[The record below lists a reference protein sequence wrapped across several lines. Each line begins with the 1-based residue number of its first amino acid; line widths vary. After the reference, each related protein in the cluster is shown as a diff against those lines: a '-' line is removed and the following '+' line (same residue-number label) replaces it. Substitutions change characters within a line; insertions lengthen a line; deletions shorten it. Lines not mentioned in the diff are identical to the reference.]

1 MKWCVYILKC
11 SDGSLYTGIS
21 NSLSERIDTHN
32 SGKGAK
38 YTKSRLPVTLVYEE
52 HTHDKSR
59 SLKREIEIK
68 KLTKNCDLVIKN
80 IYMILVQFCTF
91 FKGLDNNCTLRYF

>member
-21 NSLSERIDTHN
+21 NSLYERINTHN

-38 YTKSRLPVTLVYEE
+38 YTKSRLPVTLVYKEN
-52 HTHDKSR
+52 TNDKSR

-68 KLTKNCDLVIKN
+68 KLTRSRKIELINGANLS
-80 IYMILVQFCTF
+80 TA
-91 FKGLDNNCTLRYF
+91 

>member
-11 SDGSLYTGIS
+11 SDGNLYTGIS
-21 NSLSERIDTHN
+21 NNLSKRIDIHN

-52 HTHDKSR
+52 YTQNKSR

-68 KLTKNCDLVIKN
+68 KLTRSKKIELINGANLS
-80 IYMILVQFCTF
+80 TA
-91 FKGLDNNCTLRYF
+91 

>member
-21 NSLSERIDTHN
+21 NSLAERINTHN

-38 YTKSRLPVTLVYEE
+38 YTKSRLPVTLVYKEY
-52 HTHDKSR
+52 TNDKSR

-68 KLTKNCDLVIKN
+68 KLTRSRKIELINGANLS
-80 IYMILVQFCTF
+80 T
-91 FKGLDNNCTLRYF
+91 T

>member
-21 NSLSERIDTHN
+21 NSLSDRINTHN

-38 YTKSRLPVTLVYEE
+38 YTNSRLPVTLVYKEN
-52 HTHDKSR
+52 TNDKSR
-59 SLKREIEIK
+59 SIKREIEIK
-68 KLTKNCDLVIKN
+68 KLTRSRKIELINGANLS
-80 IYMILVQFCTF
+80 T
-91 FKGLDNNCTLRYF
+91 T

>member
-21 NSLSERIDTHN
+21 NSLSQRVDTHN

-52 HTHDKSR
+52 HTHDK
-59 SLKREIEIK
+59 K
-68 KLTKNCDLVIKN
+68 
-80 IYMILVQFCTF
+80 
-91 FKGLDNNCTLRYF
+91 

>member
-52 HTHDKSR
+52 HTRDKSR

-68 KLTKNCDLVIKN
+68 KLTRSKKIELINSANLS
-80 IYMILVQFCTF
+80 TA
-91 FKGLDNNCTLRYF
+91 

>member
-11 SDGSLYTGIS
+11 SDGNLYTGIS
-21 NSLSERIDTHN
+21 NNLSKRIDIHN

-38 YTKSRLPVTLVYEE
+38 YTKSRLPVTLVYLE
-52 HTHDKSR
+52 HTHDKNS

-68 KLTKNCDLVIKN
+68 KLTRSEKIELINGANLP
-80 IYMILVQFCTF
+80 TP
-91 FKGLDNNCTLRYF
+91 

>member
-21 NSLSERIDTHN
+21 NSLYERINTHN

-38 YTKSRLPVTLVYEE
+38 YTKSRLPVTLVYKEY
-52 HTHDKSR
+52 TNDKSR

-68 KLTKNCDLVIKN
+68 KLTRSRKIELINGANLS
-80 IYMILVQFCTF
+80 T
-91 FKGLDNNCTLRYF
+91 T

>member
-21 NSLSERIDTHN
+21 NSLSERIVTHN

-59 SLKREIEIK
+59 SLRREIEIK
-68 KLTKNCDLVIKN
+68 KLTRSKKIEIIDSANLS
-80 IYMILVQFCTF
+80 TA
-91 FKGLDNNCTLRYF
+91 

>member
-21 NSLSERIDTHN
+21 NSLYERIDTHN

-38 YTKSRLPVTLVYEE
+38 YTKSRLPVTLVYVEY
-52 HTHDKSR
+52 THDKSR

-68 KLTKNCDLVIKN
+68 KLTRSRKIELINGANL
-80 IYMILVQFCTF
+80 T
-91 FKGLDNNCTLRYF
+91 TA

>member
-11 SDGSLYTGIS
+11 SDGSLYTGFS
-21 NSLSERIDTHN
+21 NRLSERIDTHN

-52 HTHDKSR
+52 YTHDKSR

-68 KLTKNCDLVIKN
+68 KLTRSKKIELINSANLS
-80 IYMILVQFCTF
+80 TA
-91 FKGLDNNCTLRYF
+91 

>member
-11 SDGSLYTGIS
+11 SDGSLYTGIT
-21 NSLSERIDTHN
+21 NSLSKRIDIHN

-38 YTKSRLPVTLVYEE
+38 YTKSRLPVALVYEE
-52 HTHDKSR
+52 YTHDKSR

-68 KLTKNCDLVIKN
+68 KLTRSKKIELIDSADLS
-80 IYMILVQFCTF
+80 TA
-91 FKGLDNNCTLRYF
+91 

>member
-21 NSLSERIDTHN
+21 NSLPERINTHN

-38 YTKSRLPVTLVYEE
+38 YTKSRLPVTLVYKEY
-52 HTHDKSR
+52 THDKSR

-68 KLTKNCDLVIKN
+68 KLTRSRKIELINGANLS
-80 IYMILVQFCTF
+80 T
-91 FKGLDNNCTLRYF
+91 T

>member
-21 NSLSERIDTHN
+21 NSLSERINTHN

-38 YTKSRLPVTLVYEE
+38 YTKSRLPVTLVYKEY
-52 HTHDKSR
+52 TSDKSR

-68 KLTKNCDLVIKN
+68 KLTRSRKIELINGANLS
-80 IYMILVQFCTF
+80 TA
-91 FKGLDNNCTLRYF
+91 